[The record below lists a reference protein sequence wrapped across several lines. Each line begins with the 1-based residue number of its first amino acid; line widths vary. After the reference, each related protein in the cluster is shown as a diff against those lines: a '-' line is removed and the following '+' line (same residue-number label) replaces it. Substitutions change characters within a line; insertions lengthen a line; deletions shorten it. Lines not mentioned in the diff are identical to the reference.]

1 MNTAL
6 KPSEYTTLPLEL
18 WTVTDLTDA
27 LTVEV
32 AAALLNTT
40 KRTIYTTRST
50 NIIAVDRA
58 VVLIDAVR
66 KDEAN
71 CRQRLVVRR
80 NAQYTRAEKTY

>member
-58 VVLIDAVR
+58 VILIDAVR

-80 NAQYTRAEKTY
+80 NAQHTRAEKTY